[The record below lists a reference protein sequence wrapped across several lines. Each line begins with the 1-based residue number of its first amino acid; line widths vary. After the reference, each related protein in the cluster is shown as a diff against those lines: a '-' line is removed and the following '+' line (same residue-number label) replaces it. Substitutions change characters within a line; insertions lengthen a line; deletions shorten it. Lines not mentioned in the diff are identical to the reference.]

1 MINQNISA
9 KIANELSKDAK
20 ERALNAHDEL
30 IELCEQTLA
39 QFLGDLAPMMENKG
53 FKVEGGHLQVGNRYL
68 YPKVLGG
75 GCTTHAWNNA
85 NRPGLDKLEA
95 KALKADMASKECN
108 TLYNKLK
115 CAISKVKSLKALKG
129 EFPEAYEAYLK
140 VKGVPAE
147 QAQPCDEIENVR
159 ALLNRGKKS

>member
-9 KIANELSKDAK
+9 KIAAELSKDVKEKSAK
-20 ERALNAHDEL
+20 AHDEL
-30 IELCEQTLA
+30 LELCEQTLA
-39 QFLGDLAPMMENKG
+39 QFLGDLAPRMESKG
-53 FKVEGGHLQVGNRYL
+53 FKVEGGHIQVGNRYL

-75 GCTTHAWNNA
+75 HCTTHAWNNA
-85 NRPGLDKLEA
+85 NRPGLDKLEV
-95 KALKADMASKECN
+95 KALKADMASKEYN

-129 EFPEAYEAYLK
+129 EFPEAYEAYQR
-140 VKGVPAE
+140 VKGKPSE